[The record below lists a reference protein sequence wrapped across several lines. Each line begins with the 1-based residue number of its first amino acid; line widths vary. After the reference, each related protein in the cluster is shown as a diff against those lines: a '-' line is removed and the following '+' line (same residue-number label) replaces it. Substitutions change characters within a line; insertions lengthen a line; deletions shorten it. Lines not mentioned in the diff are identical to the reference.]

1 MRPTTRELIEAVVS
15 SLQRDVSPHL
25 ADKWGASALRSAV
38 QLLNH
43 LAVRVEKEQVVLI
56 EDNADVRQVLLSIGE
71 RLTASQSRP
80 AWCRAIEEAL
90 AAPQP
95 ATHDAVGLGGCNE
108 AFQGVVELLLHD
120 RQALHA
126 VPSGRDLHAD
136 LRSYLRRRLER
147 EQGLYFPAFT
157 GAPF

>member
-15 SLQRDVSPHL
+15 SLQRDVSPQL
-25 ADKWGASALRSAV
+25 ADKWSASALRSAV
-38 QLLNH
+38 QLLSH
-43 LAVRVEKEQVVLI
+43 LAVRVEKEQAILI

-71 RLTASQSRP
+71 RLTASQSPP
-80 AWCRAIEEAL
+80 AWCRAIDEVL
-90 AAPQP
+90 AAPEP
-95 ATHDAVGLGGCNE
+95 ATHDAVGLDRCNE

-120 RQALHA
+120 REALHA
-126 VPSGRDLHAD
+126 VPSGREMHVE

-147 EQGLYFPAFT
+147 EHGLYFPAFT

>member
-15 SLQRDVSPHL
+15 SLQRDVSPQL
-25 ADKWGASALRSAV
+25 ADKWSASALRSAV

-43 LAVRVEKEQVVLI
+43 LAVRVEKEQIVLI
-56 EDNADVRQVLLSIGE
+56 EDNADVRRVLRSIGE
-71 RLTASQSRP
+71 RLAATQSHP
-80 AWCRAIEEAL
+80 AWCRAIEEVLAL
-90 AAPQP
+90 PEP
-95 ATHDAVGLGGCNE
+95 ASHDAVVLGQFNE
-108 AFQGVVELLLHD
+108 ALQDVVELLLRD

-136 LRSYLRRRLER
+136 LRSYLRRRLKR

>member
-38 QLLNH
+38 QLLQH
-43 LAVRVEKEQVVLI
+43 VAVRVEKEAALLI
-56 EDNADVRQVLLSIGE
+56 EDNADVRRVLRSTRE
-71 RLTASQSRP
+71 RLAASRSCA
-80 AWCRAIEEAL
+80 AWCRAIDEVL
-90 AAPQP
+90 AVQEP
-95 ATHDAVGLGGCNE
+95 AAHDTVGLDRHNE
-108 AFQGVVELLLHD
+108 ACQDVVELLLRD

-126 VPSGRDLHAD
+126 ARSGREIHAE

-147 EQGLYFPAFT
+147 EHTLYFPAFT